1 MTSQPGEF
9 WVADIRYS
17 SGRGSKV
24 RPVLILWLEGND
36 VVTAVVTS
44 AAPRSARDVTLADW
58 RASGLQTPSTVRLS
72 HLDCLE
78 QPLLLA
84 RIGVISAND
93 GKAVKQAWASYVQP
107 QF

>member
-9 WVADIRYS
+9 WVADIRFS

-44 AAPRSARDVTLADW
+44 AAPRTARDVTLADW
-58 RASGLQTPSTVRLS
+58 RASGLQVPSTVRLS
-72 HLDCLE
+72 HLGLE
-78 QPLLLA
+78 RPLLLSL
-84 RIGVISAND
+84 IGAISASD